1 MNTFLLE
8 EVNQTGDA
16 SSRRLFISTR
26 AKLFCACC
34 NDDDDDDEAIEEN
47 TASDIDRDAHAG
59 GGILWT
65 AEEDAVLIS
74 ANKRLGSKWTEVALL
89 LPGRTKRIA
98 IEMLRSHHFKQQND
112 RAVSPEYAFPKS
124 TRKTPSWSEMNP

>member
-98 IEMLRSHHFKQQND
+98 IEMLRSTTSSNNTTGPCPQNMHFLNRQGRRRPGQK
-112 RAVSPEYAFPKS
+112 
-124 TRKTPSWSEMNP
+124 